1 LASHGRGSRGRPIP
15 PGVVDPVPAAE
26 PTTSL
31 RSLLHRRGVRC
42 CDGRGGRLGGP
53 QGGPK
58 RVRERGA
65 RCAVAGLMLTALA
78 RLAAARCVNTDI
90 GNTLLFWLWDGCDAN
105 EPALGREPPHHNV
118 GPMAPLKT
126 THRLATLDDANRLF
140 ELRRH
145 SIGALAVSAMS
156 KAKAN
161 SWAASLTR
169 AGMQQKLRDL
179 EVWVAETGGAI
190 AGWGAIR
197 GDRLEGLYTD
207 PRFASRGIGADL
219 LRLLEAFARERGFS
233 VMHAEASANALQ
245 FYLRRGY
252 ELNGPQT
259 PDGAQPLQKRLRSSD
274 P

>member
-1 LASHGRGSRGRPIP
+1 
-15 PGVVDPVPAAE
+15 
-26 PTTSL
+26 
-31 RSLLHRRGVRC
+31 
-42 CDGRGGRLGGP
+42 
-53 QGGPK
+53 
-58 RVRERGA
+58 
-65 RCAVAGLMLTALA
+65 MLPALA
-78 RLAAARCVNTDI
+78 RLAAVRCVNTDI
-90 GNTLLFWLWDGCDAN
+90 GNALLFWLWDRCDAN

-126 THRLATLDDANRLF
+126 THRLATQEDANRLF

-207 PRFASRGIGADL
+207 PQFASRGIGADL

-259 PDGAQPLQKRLRSSD
+259 PDGAQPLQKLLRSCD

>member
-1 LASHGRGSRGRPIP
+1 MGEA
-15 PGVVDPVPAAE
+15 
-26 PTTSL
+26 
-31 RSLLHRRGVRC
+31 
-42 CDGRGGRLGGP
+42 GGWGGP

-65 RCAVAGLMLTALA
+65 RALAVAGLMLRALA
-78 RLAAARCVNTDI
+78 RLAAVRCVNTDI
-90 GNTLLFWLWDGCDAN
+90 GNALLLWLWDGCDAN
-105 EPALGREPPHHNV
+105 EPALGREPSHHNV

-126 THRLATLDDANRLF
+126 THRLATLEDANRLF

-156 KAKAN
+156 KAEAN

-207 PRFASRGIGADL
+207 PQFASRGIGADL